1 VSKANMTDILGA
13 SPKPVPPEPLRFTN
27 AAGLS
32 LELNADGGVRRIGF
46 GGIAV
51 NLFMGNGMEP
61 SPANLWLRLH
71 RGAKV
76 EAVPLLG
83 PRSPLRGQ
91 ISAESFAASGEW
103 HGVHIELRLAL
114 AEDRPAWCWQVR
126 LGNRSQEKL
135 RADLI
140 FGQDLA
146 LASHGAV
153 RLNEYYVSHYV
164 DLSGW
169 KHARCGWVVAAR
181 QNLAQ
186 DGRHPWTVVGSLR
199 RGVSFAT
206 DGLQLHGLAQRLGG
220 LPSGVSNG
228 LPGQRLQHEHA
239 IAAVQDEVVALA
251 PGARWAGGF
260 FVALR
265 ADHPLATSAED
276 LSAVDAALS
285 WATSLELPPSN
296 PAREDEP
303 GGGTLFATAPM
314 LGCRDLD
321 EAELLRLFGAERRHE
336 ERDGGELISF
346 FCGENAHVVLR
357 AKEVRTQRPHGQ
369 LLRTGQ
375 ARVPEESSLT
385 STVWMSGVFHSMV
398 TQGHVSI
405 NRFLSTQHSWLGL
418 FRSHGLRLF
427 VHVDGCWQ
435 LLGVPSA
442 FEMRP
447 DSCRWIYRHARGV
460 IEVVSAAEAG
470 RNALSLRARVL
481 DGPGVAWLSTLH
493 LALGGDDGNSSTPVA
508 WRVQGKEI
516 FVGVPEGSDL
526 HARFP
531 GGSFAVVL
539 LEDAA
544 RLVARGDERLFTDGR
559 PRGLPFLCV
568 ESEASS
574 SFGLELSGRLVP
586 VVPSAPSPIPLPAL
600 RAPGDFGAAREVR
613 RLAEMLP
620 WLLHNAL
627 VHYLSPRGLEQ
638 YSGGGWGTRDVCQ
651 GPLEMLL
658 ALDCPEAARDLVL
671 RVFAAQNADGDWPQW
686 FQFIERERDL
696 RASDSHGDIV
706 FWPLLALARTVLGT
720 GDGSLF
726 DAQVPFHGRPGAS
739 EAPATLLQHME
750 RALHVIARRR
760 VAGTALAAYGH
771 GDWNDSLQPADPSTR
786 ERLCSAWT
794 VTLHHQTLAALA
806 KALRFA
812 GHPER
817 AARLEAETLH
827 IRHDFRT
834 RLMADGVIAGYGV
847 FSAGAVDELLLH
859 PRDRQTGVRYSLLP
873 MMHAILEGLCT
884 PEEAAAH
891 LEIMREHLWGPDGA
905 RLFDR
910 PLPYRGGP
918 ERLFQRAESSAF
930 FGREIGIMYTHAH
943 LRYAQMQAHVG
954 DARGLLRSLAL
965 AHPVQLRE
973 RLPQASLRQANC
985 YFSSSDA
992 AFRDRYQAQ
1001 ENYAQVAAGT
1011 VLLDG
1016 GWRVYSS
1023 GPGIMLSLLV
1033 TGLLG
1038 VRREGD
1044 ALVID
1049 PVIAPELSGLRAELS
1064 VLGRRVQ
1071 VEVQVD
1077 RHGYSPRLIALN
1089 GRPLAFTRLENPYR
1103 AGGAAIPLDAWT
1115 AHRRADAPDVLRVEL
1130 G

>member
-1 VSKANMTDILGA
+1 MADVLEAE
-13 SPKPVPPEPLRFTN
+13 PKPVPVGPLRLTN

-32 LELNADGGVRRIGF
+32 LELNRDGGARDIRF
-46 GGIAV
+46 GGLAV

-83 PRSPLRGQ
+83 PQSPLRRQ
-91 ISAESFAASGEW
+91 ASAEGFGASGEW
-103 HGVHIELRLAL
+103 QGVHIELRLAL

-126 LGNRSQEKL
+126 LGNRSQKEI

-146 LASHGAV
+146 LASYGAV
-153 RLNEYYVSHYV
+153 RLNEHYVSHYI

-169 KHARCGWVVAAR
+169 EHARCGWVVAAR

-186 DGRHPWTVVGSLR
+186 AGRHPWAVVGSLR

-220 LPSGVSNG
+220 LPSGVLNG

-239 IAAVQDEVVALA
+239 IAAIQDEVVALA
-251 PGARWAGGF
+251 PGARWTGGF
-260 FVALR
+260 FVALQ

-285 WATSLELPPSN
+285 WAASLELPPSS
-296 PAREDEP
+296 PAGDDEQP

-314 LGCRDLD
+314 LECRDLD

-336 ERDGGELISF
+336 ERDGGELLSF

-357 AKEVRTQRPHGQ
+357 AKEARTQRPHGHV
-369 LLRTGQ
+369 LRTGQ

-427 VHVDGCWQ
+427 VKVDGFWQ

-460 IEVVSAAEAG
+460 IEVVSGAEAG

-493 LALGGDDGNSSTPVA
+493 LALGGDDGNSATPVA
-508 WRVQGKEI
+508 WRVQGKEV
-516 FVGVPEGSDL
+516 FVGVPEGSEL
-526 HARFP
+526 HSRFP
-531 GGSFAVVL
+531 GGGFAVVL

-544 RLVARGDERLFTDGR
+544 PLVARGDGRLFTDGR
-559 PRGLPFLCV
+559 PRGLPFLCL
-568 ESEASS
+568 ESETSG

-586 VVPSAPSPIPLPAL
+586 GAPSAPSPLPLPAL
-600 RAPGDFGAAREVR
+600 RAPGEIGAAREVR

-620 WLLHNAL
+620 WLLNNAL

-686 FQFIERERDL
+686 FQFIERERNL

-706 FWPLLALARTVLGT
+706 FWPLLAVARTVLGT
-720 GDGSLF
+720 GDGSLL
-726 DAQVPFHGRPGAS
+726 DAQVPFHGGPGVT
-739 EAPATLLQHME
+739 EAPATLLQHVE

-771 GDWNDSLQPADPSTR
+771 GDWNDSLQPADPSMR

-812 GHPER
+812 GRPER
-817 AARLEAETLH
+817 AALLEAEALH
-827 IRHDFRT
+827 IRRDFHS
-834 RLMADGVIAGYGV
+834 LLISDGVIAGYRV
-847 FSAGAVDELLLH
+847 FSAGAADELLLH

-873 MMHAILEGLCT
+873 MMHAILEDLCT

-891 LEIMREHLWGPDGA
+891 LEIMRQHLWGPDGA

-910 PLPYRGGP
+910 PLAYRGGP

-930 FGREIGIMYTHAH
+930 FGREVGIMYTHAH

-954 DARGLLRSLAL
+954 DAQGLLRSLAL

-1001 ENYAQVAAGT
+1001 EGYAQVAAGT
-1011 VLLDG
+1011 VALDG

-1023 GPGIMLSLLV
+1023 GPGIALSLLV

-1044 ALVID
+1044 VLVID

-1071 VEVQVD
+1071 MEVQVD

-1089 GRPLAFTRLENPYR
+1089 GRPLAFTRADNPYR
-1103 AGGAAIPLDAWT
+1103 AGGAAIPLDVWT
-1115 AHRRADAPDVLRVEL
+1115 AHRRAGAPDVLRVEL

>member
-1 VSKANMTDILGA
+1 MTDILGA
-13 SPKPVPPEPLRFTN
+13 EPRPVPSEPLRLTT

-32 LELNADGGVRRIGF
+32 LELNRDGGARRIEF
-46 GGIAV
+46 GGVSV

-61 SPANLWLRLH
+61 SPANVWLRLH
-71 RGAKV
+71 RGARV

-83 PRSPLRGQ
+83 PQSPLRGQ
-91 ISAESFAASGEW
+91 ASANAFAASGEW
-103 HGVHIELRLAL
+103 QGLHIELRLAL
-114 AEDRPAWCWQVR
+114 AEDRPTWCWQVR
-126 LGNRSQEKL
+126 LGNRSQEEL
-135 RADLI
+135 RTDLM

-146 LASHGAV
+146 LASYAVV
-153 RLNEYYVSHYV
+153 RLNEYYVSHYI

-169 KHARCGWVVAAR
+169 EHARCGWVVAAR

-186 DGRHPWTVVGSLR
+186 AGRHPWAVIGSLR

-239 IAAVQDEVVALA
+239 LAAVQDQVVALA
-251 PGARWAGGF
+251 PGARSSGGF
-260 FVALR
+260 FVALQ

-285 WATSLELPPSN
+285 WAASLELPPSS
-296 PAREDEP
+296 PAAEHEHSG

-314 LGCRDLD
+314 LECRDLE
-321 EAELLRLFGAERRHE
+321 EAELPRFFGAEWRHE
-336 ERDGGELISF
+336 EREGGELLSF

-357 AKEVRTQRPHGQ
+357 AKEARTQRPHGQ

-375 ARVPEESSLT
+375 ARVPEDSSLT
-385 STVWMSGVFHSMV
+385 STVWMAGVFHSMV

-405 NRFLSTQHSWLGL
+405 NRFLSAQHSWLGL

-427 VHVDGCWQ
+427 VEVDGCWQ

-442 FEMRP
+442 FEMRL

-460 IEVVSAAEAG
+460 IEVVSGAESG
-470 RNALSLRARVL
+470 RNTLSLRARVL
-481 DGPGVAWLSTLH
+481 DGPKVAWLSTLH
-493 LALGGDDGNSSTPVA
+493 LALGGDDGNSATSVA
-508 WRVQGKEI
+508 WRVQGKEV
-516 FVGVPEGSDL
+516 FVGVPEGGEL

-531 GGSFAVVL
+531 GGGFAVVL
-539 LEDAA
+539 LEDVAP
-544 RLVARGDERLFTDGR
+544 LVVRGDGRLFTDGR
-559 PRGLPFLCV
+559 SRGLPFLCA

-574 SFGLELSGRLVP
+574 SFGLELSGRLLP
-586 VVPSAPSPIPLPAL
+586 GAPSSPLPILLPSL
-600 RAPGDFGAAREVR
+600 RAPGETGAAREVH

-620 WLLHNAL
+620 WLLNNAL

-720 GDGSLF
+720 GDHSLF
-726 DAQVPFHGRPGAS
+726 DAQVPFHGGPGAT
-739 EAPATLLQHME
+739 EAKATLLQHVE
-750 RALHVIARRR
+750 RALQVIARRR

-771 GDWNDSLQPADPSTR
+771 GDWNDSLQPADPSMR

-794 VTLHHQTLAALA
+794 VTLHHQTLAAIA

-812 GHPER
+812 GHPDR
-817 AARLEAETLH
+817 AAILEAETLR
-827 IRHDFRT
+827 IRHDFHRH
-834 RLMADGVIAGYGV
+834 LMADGVIAGYGV
-847 FSAGAVDELLLH
+847 FSAGAADELLFH

-891 LEIMREHLWGPDGA
+891 LKIMREYLWGPDGA

-973 RLPQASLRQANC
+973 RLPQASLRQSNC

-1001 ENYAQVAAGT
+1001 KEYAQVAAGR
-1011 VLLDG
+1011 VALDG

-1023 GPGIMLSLLV
+1023 GPGIALSLLV

-1038 VRREGD
+1038 VRREG
-1044 ALVID
+1044 ATLVID

-1077 RHGYSPRLIALN
+1077 RQGYSPRLITLN
-1089 GRPLAFTRLENPYR
+1089 GRPLAFTRADNPYR

-1115 AHRRADAPDVLRVEL
+1115 AHRRADAPDLLRVEL

>member
-1 VSKANMTDILGA
+1 MSKAFMTDILEA
-13 SPKPVPPEPLRFTN
+13 EPLRLTN

-32 LELNADGGVRRIGF
+32 LELNRDGGVRDIRF
-46 GGIAV
+46 GGLAV
-51 NLFMGNGMEP
+51 SLFMGNGMEP
-61 SPANLWLRLH
+61 SPANIWLRLH
-71 RGAKV
+71 RGAKAL
-76 EAVPLLG
+76 AVPLLG
-83 PRSPLRGQ
+83 PQSPLRRQASSEG
-91 ISAESFAASGEW
+91 FAASGEW
-103 HGVHIELRLAL
+103 QGVHVELRLAL

-126 LGNRSQEKL
+126 LGNRSREEL

-146 LASHGAV
+146 LASYGAV
-153 RLNEYYVSHYV
+153 RLNEHYVSHYI

-169 KHARCGWVVAAR
+169 QHAPCGWVVAAR

-186 DGRHPWTVVGSLR
+186 AGRHPWAVVGSLR

-206 DGLQLHGLAQRLGG
+206 DGLQLYGLAQRLGG

-239 IAAVQDEVVALA
+239 LAAVQDEIVAIA
-251 PGARWAGGF
+251 PGASWTGGF
-260 FVALR
+260 FVALQ

-276 LSAVDAALS
+276 LSAVDTALS
-285 WATSLELPPSN
+285 WAASLEMPPSG
-296 PAREDEP
+296 PAGEA
-303 GGGTLFATAPM
+303 GGATLFATAPT
-314 LGCRDLD
+314 LECRDLD
-321 EAELLRLFGAERRHE
+321 EAEQLRLFGAARRHE
-336 ERDGGELISF
+336 EREGGELLSF
-346 FCGENAHVVLR
+346 FRGENAHVVLR
-357 AKEVRTQRPHGQ
+357 AKEARTQRPHGHI
-369 LLRTGQ
+369 LRTGQ

-427 VHVDGCWQ
+427 AQVDGSWQ

-447 DSCRWIYRHARGV
+447 DSCRWIYRHARGL
-460 IEVVSAAEAG
+460 IEVVSGAETG

-493 LALGGDDGNSSTPVA
+493 LALGGDDGNSATPVA
-508 WRVQGKEI
+508 WRVQGKEV
-516 FVGVPEGSDL
+516 FVGVPEGSEL

-531 GGSFAVVL
+531 GRGFAVVM

-544 RLVARGDERLFTDGR
+544 VRSDGRLFTDGR
-559 PRGLPFLCV
+559 PRGLPFLCL

-586 VVPSAPSPIPLPAL
+586 GAPPLPAPIPLPAL
-600 RAPGDFGAAREVR
+600 RAPGEVGAAREVR

-620 WLLHNAL
+620 WLLNNAL

-658 ALDCPEAARDLVL
+658 ALDCGEAARDLVL

-706 FWPLLALARTVLGT
+706 FWPLLAVARTVLGT
-720 GDGSLF
+720 GDRSLF
-726 DAQVPFHGRPGAS
+726 DAQVPFHGGP
-739 EAPATLLQHME
+739 PATLLQHVE
-750 RALHVIARRR
+750 RALHVIAQRH

-771 GDWNDSLQPADPSTR
+771 GDWNDSLQPADPSMR

-794 VTLHHQTLAALA
+794 VTLHHQTFAALA

-812 GHPER
+812 GHPEQ
-817 AARLEAETLH
+817 AAMLEAETLH
-827 IRHDFRT
+827 IRHDFR
-834 RLMADGVIAGYGV
+834 RHLMVDGVIAGYGV
-847 FSAGAVDELLLH
+847 FSAGAADELLLH

-891 LEIMREHLWGPDGA
+891 LQIIRDHLWGPDGA

-1001 ENYAQVAAGT
+1001 ESYAQVAAGT
-1011 VLLDG
+1011 VALDG

-1023 GPGIMLSLLV
+1023 GPGIALSLLV

-1044 ALVID
+1044 TLIID

-1071 VEVQVD
+1071 MEVQVD
-1077 RHGYSPRLIALN
+1077 RHGYSPRLISLN
-1089 GRPLAFTRLENPYR
+1089 GRTLAFTRVSNPYR
-1103 AGGAAIPLDAWT
+1103 AGGAAIPLDAFT

-1130 G
+1130 T

>member
-1 VSKANMTDILGA
+1 MSMAANMTDILRL
-13 SPKPVPPEPLRFTN
+13 SN

-32 LELNADGGVRRIGF
+32 LELNRDGGVRVIKF
-46 GGIAV
+46 GGVAV

-61 SPANLWLRLH
+61 SPANMWLRLH
-71 RGAKV
+71 RGAKAL
-76 EAVPLLG
+76 AVPLLG
-83 PRSPLRGQ
+83 PQSPLRGQ
-91 ISAESFAASGEW
+91 ASAEGFAASGEW
-103 HGVHIELRLAL
+103 QGVHIELRLAL

-126 LGNRSQEKL
+126 LGNRSQEEL

-146 LASHGAV
+146 LASYGAV
-153 RLNEYYVSHYV
+153 RLNEYYVSHYI

-169 KHARCGWVVAAR
+169 EHARCGWVVAAR

-186 DGRHPWTVVGSLR
+186 AGRHPWAVVGSLR

-228 LPGQRLQHEHA
+228 LQGQRLQHEHA
-239 IAAVQDEVVALA
+239 IAAVQDEVVSLA
-251 PGARWAGGF
+251 PGARWSGGF
-260 FVALR
+260 FVALQ
-265 ADHPLATSAED
+265 ADHPLATSAKD

-285 WATSLELPPSN
+285 WAASLELLPSS
-296 PAREDEP
+296 PAGEDEQP

-314 LGCRDLD
+314 LECRDLD

-336 ERDGGELISF
+336 ERDGGDLLSF

-357 AKEVRTQRPHGQ
+357 AKEARTQRPHGHI
-369 LLRTGQ
+369 LRTGQ
-375 ARVPEESSLT
+375 ARVLEESSLT

-427 VHVDGCWQ
+427 VQVDGTWQ

-460 IEVVSAAEAG
+460 IEIVSGAEAG

-481 DGPGVAWLSTLH
+481 DGPKVSWLSTLH
-493 LALGGDDGNSSTPVA
+493 LALGGDDGNSGTPVA

-516 FVGVPEGSDL
+516 FVAVPEGGEL

-531 GGSFAVVL
+531 GGGFAVVL
-539 LEDAA
+539 LGDAA
-544 RLVARGDERLFTDGR
+544 PLVVRGDGRLFTDGR
-559 PRGLPFLCV
+559 PRGLPFLCL

-586 VVPSAPSPIPLPAL
+586 DAPSLPSPLPLPVL
-600 RAPGDFGAAREVR
+600 RAPGESGAAREVR
-613 RLAEMLP
+613 RLSEMLP
-620 WLLHNAL
+620 WLLNNAL

-696 RASDSHGDIV
+696 RANDSHGDIV
-706 FWPLLALARTVLGT
+706 FWPLLAVARTVLGT
-720 GDGSLF
+720 GDRSLL
-726 DAQVPFHGRPGAS
+726 DAQVPFYAGPGAT
-739 EAPATLLQHME
+739 EAKATLLQHVE
-750 RALHVIARRR
+750 RALRVIARRR

-771 GDWNDSLQPADPSTR
+771 GDWNDSLQPAEPSMR

-812 GHPER
+812 GHSER
-817 AARLEAETLH
+817 AAVLEAEALE
-827 IRHDFRT
+827 IRRDFHRH
-834 RLMADGVIAGYGV
+834 LMADGVIAGYGL
-847 FSAGAVDELLLH
+847 FSAGAADELLFH

-873 MMHAILEGLCT
+873 MMHAILEDLCT

-891 LEIMREHLWGPDGA
+891 LQIMREYLWYPDGA

-910 PLPYRGGP
+910 PLSYRGGP

-954 DARGLLRSLAL
+954 DAQGLLRSLAL

-973 RLPQASLRQANC
+973 RLPQANLRQANC

-992 AFRDRYQAQ
+992 AFRDRYQA
-1001 ENYAQVAAGT
+1001 EEGYAQVAAGT
-1011 VLLDG
+1011 VALDG

-1023 GPGIMLSLLV
+1023 GPGIALSLLV

-1044 ALVID
+1044 ALIID
-1049 PVIAPELSGLRAELS
+1049 PVIAPDLSGLRAELPL
-1064 VLGRRVQ
+1064 LGRRVQ
-1071 VEVQVD
+1071 VEVRVD

-1089 GRPLAFTRLENPYR
+1089 GRPLAFTRVDNPYR
-1103 AGGAAIPLDAWT
+1103 AGGAAIPLDAWI

>member
-1 VSKANMTDILGA
+1 MTANMTDILCL
-13 SPKPVPPEPLRFTN
+13 SNT
-27 AAGLS
+27 AGLS
-32 LELNADGGVRRIGF
+32 LLLNRDGGVRRIEFDGV
-46 GGIAV
+46 AV

-61 SPANLWLRLH
+61 SPANLWLRVL
-71 RGAKV
+71 RGPQV

-83 PRSPLRGQ
+83 PQSPLRRQASVEGFQ
-91 ISAESFAASGEW
+91 ASGEW
-103 HGVHIELRLAL
+103 QGMHIEVRLAL
-114 AEDRPAWCWQVR
+114 AEDRPAWCWQTR
-126 LGNRSQEKL
+126 LENGSREEL
-135 RADLI
+135 RTDLV

-146 LASHGAV
+146 LASYGAV
-153 RLNEYYVSHYV
+153 RLNEYYVSHYI

-169 KHARCGWVVAAR
+169 EHSRCGWVVAAR

-186 DGRHPWTVVGSLR
+186 AGRHPWAVVGSLR

-206 DGLQLHGLAQRLGG
+206 DGLQLHGLAQRLGL

-239 IAAVQDEVVALA
+239 VAAIQDEAFALA
-251 PGARWAGGF
+251 PGARWTGGF
-260 FVALR
+260 FVALQ

-285 WATSLELPPSN
+285 LAASLHLPPS
-296 PAREDEP
+296 AGEDRQP
-303 GGGTLFATAPM
+303 RRGTLFATAPM
-314 LGCRDLD
+314 LQCLDLD
-321 EAELLRLFGAERRHE
+321 QAELLRRFGAARRHE
-336 ERDGGELISF
+336 EREGGELLAF

-357 AKEVRTQRPHGQ
+357 AKEARTQRPHGH

-375 ARVPEESSLT
+375 ARAPEESSLA

-427 VHVDGCWQ
+427 VKMDGAWL

-460 IEVVSAAEAG
+460 IEVVSAAEVA

-481 DGPGVAWLSTLH
+481 EGPEVAWLSTLH
-493 LALGGDDGNSSTPVA
+493 LALGGDDGNSETPVP
-508 WRVQGKEI
+508 WRVQGKEV
-516 FVGVPEGSDL
+516 FVGVPEGSEL

-531 GGSFAVVL
+531 GGGFAVAL
-539 LEDAA
+539 LEDV
-544 RLVARGDERLFTDGR
+544 VARGDGRLFTDGR
-559 PRGLPFLCV
+559 SRGLPFLCL
-568 ESEASS
+568 ESEDSTA
-574 SFGLELSGRLVP
+574 FGLELSGRLVP
-586 VVPSAPSPIPLPAL
+586 EAQSAPSPIPLPTL
-600 RAPGDFGAAREVR
+600 RAPGESGAEVR

-620 WLLHNAL
+620 WLLNNAL

-686 FQFIERERDL
+686 FQFIERERGL

-706 FWPLLALARTVLGT
+706 FWPLLAVARTVLGT

-726 DAQVPFHGRPGAS
+726 DAQVPFHDGP
-739 EAPATLLQHME
+739 PATVMQHVE
-750 RALHVIARRR
+750 RALDVIARRR

-771 GDWNDSLQPADPSTR
+771 GDWNDSLQPADPSMR

-794 VTLHHQTLAALA
+794 VTLHHQALAALA
-806 KALRFA
+806 RALQFA
-812 GHPER
+812 GRPER

-827 IRHDFRT
+827 IRHDFRG
-834 RLMADGVIAGYGV
+834 RLMVDGVIAGYGV
-847 FSAGAVDELLLH
+847 FSPGLADELVLH

-873 MMHAILEGLCT
+873 MTHAILEDLCT
-884 PEEAAAH
+884 PEETAAH

-905 RLFDR
+905 HLFDR

-973 RLPQASLRQANC
+973 RLPQASLRQSNC

-1001 ENYAQVAAGT
+1001 EDYAQVAAGT
-1011 VLLDG
+1011 VALDG

-1023 GPGIMLSLLV
+1023 GPGITLSVLV
-1033 TGLLG
+1033 TSLLG

-1044 ALVID
+1044 VLIID
-1049 PVIAPELSGLRAELS
+1049 PVIAPELSGLRAEVS
-1064 VLGRRVQ
+1064 VLGRRLQ
-1071 VEVQVD
+1071 MEIQVD
-1077 RHGYSPRLIALN
+1077 RHGCSPRWIALN
-1089 GRPLAFTRLENPYR
+1089 GRPLAFTQVDNPYR
-1103 AGGAAIPLDAWT
+1103 AGGAAIPLDIWT
-1115 AHRRADAPDVLRVEL
+1115 AHLRADALDVVRVEL
-1130 G
+1130 T

>member
-1 VSKANMTDILGA
+1 MTDILG
-13 SPKPVPPEPLRFTN
+13 SESQPVSSEALRLTN

-32 LELNADGGVRRIGF
+32 LELNPDGGARRIGF
-46 GGIAV
+46 GGVAV

-61 SPANLWLRLH
+61 SPANVWLRMH

-83 PRSPLRGQ
+83 PQSPLRRQ
-91 ISAESFAASGEW
+91 ASAEGFGASGEW
-103 HGVHIELRLAL
+103 QGMHIEIRLAL
-114 AEDRPAWCWQVR
+114 AEDRPTWCWQVR
-126 LGNRSQEKL
+126 LVNRSHEEL

-146 LASHGAV
+146 LASYGAV

-164 DLSGW
+164 DLSEW
-169 KHARCGWVVAAR
+169 EHARCGWVVAAR

-186 DGRHPWTVVGSLR
+186 DGRHPWAVVGSLR

-220 LPSGVSNG
+220 FPSGVSNG

-239 IAAVQDEVVALA
+239 IAAVQDEVVALS

-260 FVALR
+260 FVALQ

-276 LSAVDAALS
+276 LSAVDPALS
-285 WATSLELPPSN
+285 WATSLELPPSI
-296 PAREDEP
+296 PPREDDQP

-314 LGCRDLD
+314 LECRDLE
-321 EAELLRLFGAERRHE
+321 EAELVRLFGAERRHE
-336 ERDGGELISF
+336 ERDGGELLSF

-357 AKEVRTQRPHGQ
+357 AKEARTQRPHGQ

-398 TQGHVSI
+398 TQGHVSV

-427 VHVDGCWQ
+427 VQVDGAWQ
-435 LLGVPSA
+435 LLSVPSA

-447 DSCRWIYRHARGV
+447 ESCRWIYRHARGV
-460 IEVVSAAEAG
+460 VEVVSAAEAG

-481 DGPGVAWLSTLH
+481 DGPRVAWLSTLH
-493 LALGGDDGNSSTPVA
+493 LALGGDDGNSATPVA
-508 WRVQGKEI
+508 WRVQGKEV
-516 FVGVPEGSDL
+516 FVGVPEGSEL

-531 GGSFAVVL
+531 GGGFAVVL
-539 LEDAA
+539 PENTAP
-544 RLVARGDERLFTDGR
+544 VVVRGDGRLFTDGR

-568 ESEASS
+568 ESEPSS
-574 SFGLELSGRLVP
+574 SFGLELSGRLVRG
-586 VVPSAPSPIPLPAL
+586 APSLPSPLPLPAL
-600 RAPGDFGAAREVR
+600 RASGENGAAREVR

-620 WLLHNAL
+620 WLLNNAL

-638 YSGGGWGTRDVCQ
+638 YSGGGWGTRDACQ

-720 GDGSLF
+720 SDGSLF
-726 DAQVPFHGRPGAS
+726 DAQVPFHGGRGAS
-739 EAPATLLQHME
+739 EAPATLLQHVE
-750 RALHVIARRR
+750 RALDVIARRR

-771 GDWNDSLQPADPSTR
+771 GDWNDSLQPADPSMR

-812 GHPER
+812 GHAER
-817 AARLEAETLH
+817 AARLEAEILH
-827 IRHDFRT
+827 IRRDFRT
-834 RLMADGVIAGYGV
+834 YLMADGVIAGYGV

-891 LEIMREHLWGPDGA
+891 LTIMREHLWGPDGA

-954 DARGLLRSLAL
+954 DAQGLLRSLAL

-985 YFSSSDA
+985 YFASSDA

-1001 ENYAQVAAGT
+1001 EDYAQVAAGT
-1011 VLLDG
+1011 VALDG

-1023 GPGIMLSLLV
+1023 GPGVALSLLV

-1038 VRREGD
+1038 VRRDGA

-1064 VLGRRVQ
+1064 VLGRRLH

-1089 GRPLAFTRLENPYR
+1089 GRPLAFTRVDNPYR

>member
-1 VSKANMTDILGA
+1 LAW
-13 SPKPVPPEPLRFTN
+13 
-27 AAGLS
+27 AA
-32 LELNADGGVRRIGF
+32 
-46 GGIAV
+46 
-51 NLFMGNGMEP
+51 
-61 SPANLWLRLH
+61 
-71 RGAKV
+71 
-76 EAVPLLG
+76 
-83 PRSPLRGQ
+83 
-91 ISAESFAASGEW
+91 
-103 HGVHIELRLAL
+103 
-114 AEDRPAWCWQVR
+114 
-126 LGNRSQEKL
+126 
-135 RADLI
+135 
-140 FGQDLA
+140 
-146 LASHGAV
+146 
-153 RLNEYYVSHYV
+153 
-164 DLSGW
+164 
-169 KHARCGWVVAAR
+169 
-181 QNLAQ
+181 
-186 DGRHPWTVVGSLR
+186 
-199 RGVSFAT
+199 
-206 DGLQLHGLAQRLGG
+206 
-220 LPSGVSNG
+220 
-228 LPGQRLQHEHA
+228 
-239 IAAVQDEVVALA
+239 
-251 PGARWAGGF
+251 
-260 FVALR
+260 
-265 ADHPLATSAED
+265 
-276 LSAVDAALS
+276 
-285 WATSLELPPSN
+285 SLELPPLS
-296 PAREDEP
+296 PAEEDEQP

-314 LGCRDLD
+314 LECRDLD
-321 EAELLRLFGAERRHE
+321 EAELDRLLGAERRHE
-336 ERDGGELISF
+336 EREGGELLSF
-346 FCGENAHVVLR
+346 FCGESSHVVLR
-357 AKEVRTQRPHGQ
+357 GKEARIQRPHGH

-375 ARVPEESSLT
+375 ALIPDESSLT
-385 STVWMSGVFHSMV
+385 STVWMAGVFHSMV

-427 VHVDGCWQ
+427 VQIDGSWQ

-460 IEVVSAAEAG
+460 IEVVSGVEAG

-481 DGPGVAWLSTLH
+481 DGPRVAWLSTLH
-493 LALGGDDGNSSTPVA
+493 LALGGDDGNSETPVP
-508 WRVQGKEI
+508 WRVQGKEV
-516 FVGVPEGSDL
+516 FVGVPEGSEL
-526 HARFP
+526 QARFP
-531 GGSFAVVL
+531 GGGFAVLL

-544 RLVARGDERLFTDGR
+544 PIAVKSDGRLFTDGR
-559 PRGLPFLCV
+559 QRQLPFLCL

-574 SFGLELSGRLVP
+574 SFGLELSGRLMRCAP
-586 VVPSAPSPIPLPAL
+586 PLPSALPLPSL
-600 RAPGDFGAAREVR
+600 RAPGEMGPAREVR
-613 RLAEMLP
+613 RLAEILP
-620 WLLHNAL
+620 WLLNNAL

-638 YSGGGWGTRDVCQ
+638 YTGGGWGTRDVCQ

-686 FQFIERERDL
+686 FQFIERERNL

-706 FWPLLALARTVLGT
+706 FWPLLALARAVLGT

-726 DAQVPFHGRPGAS
+726 DARMPFYAGPGAT
-739 EAPATLLQHME
+739 EAKTTLLQHVE
-750 RALHVIARRR
+750 RALQVIARRR

-771 GDWNDSLQPADPSTR
+771 GDWNDSLQPKDPSMR

-794 VTLHHQTLAALA
+794 VTLHHQTLTALA

-817 AARLEAETLH
+817 AAALEAETLQ
-827 IRHDFRT
+827 IRHDFHRY
-834 RLMADGVIAGYGV
+834 LMSDGIIAGYAL
-847 FSAGAVDELLLH
+847 FSAGAANELLLH

-873 MMHAILEGLCT
+873 MMHAILEGMCT

-891 LEIMREHLWGPDGA
+891 LEIMREHLWNPDGA

-1001 ENYAQVAAGT
+1001 EDYARVAAGT
-1011 VLLDG
+1011 VALDG

-1023 GPGIMLSLLV
+1023 GPGIALSLLV

-1044 ALVID
+1044 ILVID

-1071 VEVQVD
+1071 MEVHVGG
-1077 RHGYSPRLIALN
+1077 HGYSPRLIALN
-1089 GRPLAFTRLENPYR
+1089 GRPLAFTRLANPYR

-1115 AHRRADAPDVLRVEL
+1115 AHRRSDAPDVLRVEL

>member
-1 VSKANMTDILGA
+1 MSNMADILRL
-13 SPKPVPPEPLRFTN
+13 SN
-27 AAGLS
+27 AAGLG
-32 LELNADGGVRRIGF
+32 LELNRDGGVRDIRF
-46 GGIAV
+46 GGLAV

-61 SPANLWLRLH
+61 SPANVWLRLH
-71 RGAKV
+71 RGAKI

-83 PRSPLRGQ
+83 PQSPLRRHA
-91 ISAESFAASGEW
+91 SAEGFQASGDW
-103 HGVHIELRLAL
+103 QGVQIELRLVL

-126 LGNRSQEKL
+126 LGNRSQEEL

-146 LASHGAV
+146 LSSYGAV
-153 RLNEYYVSHYV
+153 RLNEYYVSHYL

-169 KHARCGWVVAAR
+169 EHARCGWAVAAR

-186 DGRHPWTVVGSLR
+186 AGRHPWAVVGSLR

-206 DGLQLHGLAQRLGG
+206 DGLQLHGLAQRMGG
-220 LPSGVSNG
+220 LPIGISNG

-239 IAAVQDEVVALA
+239 IAAIQDQVVSLA
-251 PGARWAGGF
+251 PGARWSGGF
-260 FVALR
+260 FVALQ
-265 ADHPLATSAED
+265 ADHPLATSAND
-276 LSAVDAALS
+276 LPAVDAALS
-285 WATSLELPPSN
+285 WASSLEMPPSS
-296 PAREDEP
+296 PAGADEQP
-303 GGGTLFATAPM
+303 GGTLFATAPM
-314 LGCRDLD
+314 LDSRDLD

-336 ERDGGELISF
+336 EREGGELLSF
-346 FCGENAHVVLR
+346 FRGENSHVVLR
-357 AKEVRTQRPHGQ
+357 AKEARTQRPHGH

-427 VHVDGCWQ
+427 VELDGSWQ
-435 LLGVPSA
+435 LLGAPSA

-470 RNALSLRARVL
+470 KNALSLRARVL
-481 DGPGVAWLSTLH
+481 DGPKVAWLSTLH
-493 LALGGDDGNSSTPVA
+493 LALGGDDGNSETPVA
-508 WRVQGKEI
+508 WRVQGKEV
-516 FVGVPEGSDL
+516 FVGVPEGSEL

-531 GGSFAVVL
+531 GGGFAVL
-539 LEDAA
+539 LEDADSIG
-544 RLVARGDERLFTDGR
+544 VRGDARLFTDGK
-559 PRGLPFLCV
+559 PRGLPFLCL

-574 SFGLELSGRLVP
+574 SFGLELSGRLLP
-586 VVPSAPSPIPLPAL
+586 GALSSPSPIPLPVL
-600 RAPGDFGAAREVR
+600 RAPGEFGAAREVR
-613 RLAEMLP
+613 RLSEMLP
-620 WLLHNAL
+620 WLLNNAL

-658 ALDCPEAARDLVL
+658 ALDCGEAARDLVL

-686 FQFIERERDL
+686 FQFIERERNL

-720 GDGSLF
+720 GDRSLF
-726 DAQVPFHGRPGAS
+726 DAQVPFHAGPGAT
-739 EAPATLLQHME
+739 EAKATLLQHVD
-750 RALHVIARRR
+750 RALLVIARRR

-771 GDWNDSLQPADPSTR
+771 GDWNDSLQPAEPSMR

-794 VTLHHQTLAALA
+794 VTLHHQTLTALA

-812 GHPER
+812 GHAER
-817 AARLEAETLH
+817 AAPLEAETLH
-827 IRHDFRT
+827 IRRDFHGH
-834 RLMADGVIAGYGV
+834 LMSDGVIAGYGI
-847 FSAGAVDELLLH
+847 FSEGTADELLLH

-873 MMHAILEGLCT
+873 MMHAILESMCT
-884 PEEAAAH
+884 PDEAALH
-891 LEIMREHLWGPDGA
+891 LEIMRERLWGPDGA

-954 DARGLLRSLAL
+954 DARGLLQSLAL

-973 RLPQASLRQANC
+973 RLQQASLRQANC

-1011 VLLDG
+1011 VALDG

-1023 GPGIMLSLLV
+1023 GPGIALSLLV
-1033 TGLLG
+1033 TSLLG

-1044 ALVID
+1044 VLIID
-1049 PVIAPELSGLRAELS
+1049 PVIAPELSGLRAELPL
-1064 VLGRRVQ
+1064 LGRRVQ
-1071 VEVQVD
+1071 MEIQVD
-1077 RHGYSPRLIALN
+1077 RHGHSPRLITLN
-1089 GRPLAFTRLENPYR
+1089 GRPLPFTLVDNPYR
-1103 AGGAAIPLDAWT
+1103 KGGAAISLDAWI

-1130 G
+1130 E